1 MLWDFETAWSFW
13 EKPDSDCLEKRVFPD
28 HARKARATMS
38 VLPKIEDGARVHWLL
53 LGSLALNLFFV
64 GAAGAVAFRYTSP
77 VPLTTVARIDHSL
90 VGRLNRI
97 ADSLPPADA
106 DAMRAELRDDEV
118 KIAAAQAD
126 LRLSQDEVRKSLR
139 AEPFDADAMRGAMA
153 ENHAARD
160 RFDAVIHDMLASAAG
175 KMSIVG
181 RNKLAD
187 WPAARAN
194 ARPVQ

>member
-1 MLWDFETAWSFW
+1 
-13 EKPDSDCLEKRVFPD
+13 
-28 HARKARATMS
+28 MS
-38 VLPKIEDGARVHWLL
+38 VLPKIEGGARVHWLL

-64 GAAGAVAFRYTSP
+64 GAAGAVALRYASP
-77 VPLTTVARIDHSL
+77 VPLTTVARIDHNL
-90 VGRLNRI
+90 IGRLDRV

-106 DAMRAELRDDEV
+106 DAMRAELRDDAV
-118 KIAAAQAD
+118 KIASAQAD

-139 AEPFDADAMRGAMA
+139 AEPFDADAMHSAMA
-153 ENHAARD
+153 ENHAAHE
-160 RFDAVIHDMLASAAG
+160 RFDQVIHDMLASAAS

-187 WPAARAN
+187 WPAERAS